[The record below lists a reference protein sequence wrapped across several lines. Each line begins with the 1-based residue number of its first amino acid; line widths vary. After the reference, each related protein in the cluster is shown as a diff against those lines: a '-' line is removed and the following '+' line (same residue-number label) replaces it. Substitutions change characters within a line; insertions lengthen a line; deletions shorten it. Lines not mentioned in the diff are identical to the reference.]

1 MIKNCTPFLDSHFE
15 KCQQYAGE
23 SQNVPTAKERRE
35 KSEYRVKNPD
45 RKYIVKLLVDNCL
58 IKGEEN
64 KCDYLYIDC
73 NDKTIYLV
81 ELKGGDL
88 SHAITQIEST
98 INLLN
103 GFLINFKIV
112 ARIVLTRSS
121 SPRVTDQKKE
131 KLIRGLKRW
140 HQNQGI
146 SVSDL
151 LKISTLR
158 LEESI

>member
-1 MIKNCTPFLDSHFE
+1 MNINCSPFLSDRF
-15 KCQQYAGE
+15 KDCQQYAGE
-23 SQNVPTAKERRE
+23 NQNIPTAKERRE
-35 KSEYRVKNPD
+35 KSEYRVKNPS

-58 IKGEEN
+58 IKREGN

-73 NDKTIYLV
+73 NDKTVYLV

-88 SHAITQIEST
+88 SHAITQIEGT
-98 INLLN
+98 ISLLN
-103 GFLINFKIV
+103 GFLVNFKIV
-112 ARIVLTRSS
+112 ARIVLTKSS

-131 KLIRGLKRW
+131 KLIIVLKKW